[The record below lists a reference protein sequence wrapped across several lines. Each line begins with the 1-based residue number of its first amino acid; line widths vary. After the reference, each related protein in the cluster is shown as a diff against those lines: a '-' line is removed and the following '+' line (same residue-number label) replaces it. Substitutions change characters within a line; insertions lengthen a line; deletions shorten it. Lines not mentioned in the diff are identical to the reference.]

1 MIAYTKLKEIFRE
14 ASLSADIAGILHWDM
29 STMMPSNSR
38 NQRAEQLA
46 YLSKLSHDKIS
57 SNEVRDLISEAK
69 NEDLNQNDLHNLRE
83 IEREHK
89 LKSSVPSEL
98 VQTISRT
105 AAKCEGE
112 WQEARKNSNFN
123 LIKKSLD
130 ELIHLTKEEASILGE
145 EFNLSP
151 YEALVNKFEPGSN
164 TQLIANVFDDL
175 QQFLTPLIDT
185 IIEKQ
190 KSQKIIPIQYKISEN
205 QQKDIAEHI
214 MKIIGFD
221 FKRGRLD
228 KSVHPFC
235 GGSTNDVRI
244 TTRYNKENPFSSLD
258 GVMHE
263 TGHALYE
270 LNLPM
275 QWSHQPVGKSRGMA
289 MHESQ
294 SLMIEMQ
301 ITRSLAFKK
310 FLSKLLKNNFNIM
323 DNSFDPDNLYLLG
336 TRVEKSFIRVESDEV
351 TYPLHII
358 LRFNLEKKIFNNEIS
373 INDLPE
379 VWNEEYKK
387 LFDRKVEKD
396 TDGCLQ
402 DVHWYAGLFG
412 YFPTYSLGALT
423 AAQFASQ
430 LRIDLPEL
438 DLNIEKGKFD
448 DLVNWLK
455 TNIHE
460 KASFFSTNEVL
471 EQVTNSGLNAK
482 YFKNYINNR
491 YL

>member
-1 MIAYTKLKEIFRE
+1 
-14 ASLSADIAGILHWDM
+14 
-29 STMMPSNSR
+29 
-38 NQRAEQLA
+38 
-46 YLSKLSHDKIS
+46 
-57 SNEVRDLISEAK
+57 
-69 NEDLNQNDLHNLRE
+69 
-83 IEREHK
+83 
-89 LKSSVPSEL
+89 
-98 VQTISRT
+98 
-105 AAKCEGE
+105 
-112 WQEARKNSNFN
+112 
-123 LIKKSLD
+123 
-130 ELIHLTKEEASILGE
+130 
-145 EFNLSP
+145 
-151 YEALVNKFEPGSN
+151 
-164 TQLIANVFDDL
+164 
-175 QQFLTPLIDT
+175 
-185 IIEKQ
+185 
-190 KSQKIIPIQYKISEN
+190 
-205 QQKDIAEHI
+205 

-244 TTRYNKENPFSSLD
+244 TTRYNEDNPFSSLD

-270 LNLPM
+270 LNLPEK
-275 QWSHQPVGKSRGMA
+275 WNYQPVGKARGMA

-301 ITRSLAFKK
+301 ITRSQAFKK
-310 FLSKLLKNNFNIM
+310 FLSKLLKNKFNIF
-323 DNSFDPDNLYLLG
+323 DNAFESENLYLLG

-358 LRFNLEKKIFNNEIS
+358 LRFNLERKIFNNEINM
-373 INDLPE
+373 NDIPDA
-379 VWNEEYKK
+379 WNEEYKR
-387 LFDRKVEKD
+387 LFDKKVNNN

-430 LRIDLPEL
+430 LRVDQPDL
-438 DLNIEKGKFD
+438 DSNIEKGNFD
-448 DLVNWLK
+448 NLIKWLK

-471 EQVTNSGLNAK
+471 EQVTNSSLNAK